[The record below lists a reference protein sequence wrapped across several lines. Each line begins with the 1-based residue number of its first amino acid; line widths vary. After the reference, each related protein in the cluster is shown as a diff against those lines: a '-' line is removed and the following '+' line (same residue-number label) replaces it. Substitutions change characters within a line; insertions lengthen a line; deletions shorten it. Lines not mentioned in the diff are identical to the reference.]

1 MKALKIIALAVLAFL
16 VLTFVL
22 ALFSDPPV
30 KTSSP
35 SAPTQE
41 PEAPDVPESGEEVA
55 SDLIPGLNPVDVYL
69 SLENRGFTVKK
80 DFGQGYAIWT
90 CVQKFPSVELSAD
103 VQGPSATE
111 VNMVR
116 AMVMADGVEKTA
128 LAGRDFVAYVASA
141 PYKGSQPQV
150 AHDWVIENYDMDGAT
165 LTIGGVIFTMK
176 APSVLYRMLIIEP
189 VK

>member
-1 MKALKIIALAVLAFL
+1 MKALKILALAVLAFV
-16 VLTFVL
+16 VLIFVVG
-22 ALFSDPPV
+22 LFADPPS
-30 KTSSP
+30 KAGSP
-35 SAPTQE
+35 SAPTEQ
-41 PEAPDVPESGEEVA
+41 PAAPDTPESDEEVA
-55 SDLIPGLNPVDVYL
+55 SSLIPGLNPVDVYL

-80 DFGQGYAIWT
+80 DFGEGYASWS
-90 CVQKFPSVELSAD
+90 CVQKYPSVELSAD

-128 LAGRDFVAYVASA
+128 LAGRDFVAFVASA
-141 PYKGSQPQV
+141 PYTGAQPQV

-165 LTIGGVIFTMK
+165 LTVGGVIFTMK